1 MSFCPYCYKTLSL
14 KEKIK
19 EELEIEPKF
28 HKLTFNGKIMKD
40 DESLESNEMYGG
52 AKLNLSI
59 TDGPAL
65 AFSLPKSGWPGCQLI
80 KLFLRLIF
88 IIFSRLL

>member
-1 MSFCPYCYKTLSL
+1 MYYICCYKTLSL

-40 DESLESNEMYGG
+40 DESLESNEFYRG
-52 AKLNLSI
+52 A
-59 TDGPAL
+59 
-65 AFSLPKSGWPGCQLI
+65 
-80 KLFLRLIF
+80 
-88 IIFSRLL
+88 

>member
-1 MSFCPYCYKTLSL
+1 MYYICCYKTLSL

-19 EELEIEPKF
+19 EELGIEPKF
-28 HKLTFNGKIMKD
+28 QQLTFNGKIMKD

-59 TDGPAL
+59 ADGTAL
-65 AFSLPKSGWPGCQLI
+65 AISRPKSG
-80 KLFLRLIF
+80 
-88 IIFSRLL
+88 